1 MSNHFVYIVV
11 ECNKILLQLH
21 WLCEYF
27 LLLYFE
33 GTWSDVSLV
42 FNLESFL
49 FFCSAS
55 NCKGFF
61 LLPANRGQYLIKDTY
76 IISNPVILI
85 VRLCALSCNTY
96 EFICQTFC

>member
-76 IISNPVILI
+76 IYIIYPSDK
-85 VRLCALSCNTY
+85 
-96 EFICQTFC
+96 